1 MIYLN
6 NAATTFP
13 KPPAVPEAMG
23 LVFTEPSFCL
33 GRTSGGGRDFL
44 IECRTKLARLLGAG
58 DPSRI
63 ILTPG
68 TTHALNLA
76 IQGGCREGKVLTT
89 ALEHNSILRPL
100 EHLRRNRGL
109 EVSILPYE
117 EALDPDAYRKAWS
130 PNLRAI
136 AVSLG
141 SNVNGA
147 MAPLKEIAEL
157 CAERDL
163 LLILDAAQ
171 GAGSVPLDVQE
182 LPPKSLIALAGHK
195 GLYGPQGTGALYLGE
210 GIDCRTFPPLI
221 FGGTGVKSE
230 LPVQPIELPIR
241 YESGTMNLP
250 GFAGLSAALDWVLET
265 GVENIGAHKD
275 RLIQRLLA
283 GLEEIP
289 ALRLLRPPLPE
300 YPTGVLSFVVP
311 GRSPGEIGDRLY
323 EAGII
328 VRAGLHCAPLIHRDL
343 HCPEGSVRI
352 SVGYFNTEA
361 EIDQALQAIQAI
373 RALC

>member
-13 KPPAVPEAMG
+13 KPPGVPEAMG
-23 LVFTEPSFCL
+23 MVFTEPSFCL
-33 GRTSGGGRDFL
+33 GRTSGGGKDLLF
-44 IECRTKLARLLGAG
+44 ECRSKLARLLSAP

-63 ILTPG
+63 ILTSG

-76 IQGGCREGKVLTT
+76 IQGGCKEGRVLTT

-109 EVSILPYE
+109 EVSLLPYE
-117 EALDPDAYRKAWS
+117 EALDPDSYRKAWS

-157 CAERDL
+157 CTEKSL
-163 LLILDAAQ
+163 ILILDAAQ
-171 GAGSVPLDVQE
+171 GAGSVPLDVRQ

-195 GLYGPQGTGALYLGE
+195 GLYGPQGTGALFLGD

-265 GVENIGAHKD
+265 GVETIGAHKH

-283 GLEEIP
+283 GLETLPLKI
-289 ALRLLRPPLPE
+289 LHPPVPE
-300 YPTGVLSFVVP
+300 YPTGVLSFVLP
-311 GRSPGEIGDRLY
+311 GRSSTEIGDRLY

-361 EIDQALQAIQAI
+361 DIDQALQAI